1 MKNDINATSSRRSST
16 TAACSPV
23 RGRPS
28 IARSCSI
35 ISREVLR
42 LLHVD
47 LEDENLLDT
56 PRRWAES
63 LITMTSGY
71 DFTDV
76 KKLTT
81 LFRKACSAAD
91 EKCQNLVVIGGTY
104 KTLCAHHILPF
115 FGQFIIGYIP
125 DKMII
130 GASKI
135 PRIVEVHMRRLQ
147 SQEHLAHD
155 VADTIEQI
163 LEPNGIAVWMGGVHL
178 CMVMRGVE
186 QESSFM
192 ETNVLRGAFL
202 ERRADAAGVH
212 VHREPARAARVTETC
227 VTIARRSRKLRGSRC
242 LPDDGPSPLLSS
254 RSPSWAADSR
264 TRSRASTTG
273 TSRDGRASTTSPT
286 CRCRRRRAQAAQQFD
301 RPAAK

>member
-1 MKNDINATSSRRSST
+1 MKSSPADVVLQTEVEALTGDRGLLI
-16 TAACSPV
+16 SP
-23 RGRPS
+23 RPTVD
-28 IARSCSI
+28 
-35 ISREVLR
+35 REKLQQHLREALR

-47 LEDENLLDT
+47 MDNENLLDT

-63 LITMTSGY
+63 LVTMTSGY

-81 LFRKACSAAD
+81 LFRKACSQAD
-91 EKCQNLVVIGGTY
+91 KNCQNLVVVGGTY

-115 FGQFIIGYIP
+115 FGQFIVGYIP
-125 DKMII
+125 EKMII

-155 VADTIEQI
+155 VAETIDKI
-163 LEPNGIAVWMGGVHL
+163 LEPRGIAVWMGGVHM

-192 ETNVLRGAFL
+192 ETNVLRGDFL
-202 ERRADAAGVH
+202 RDE
-212 VHREPARAARVTETC
+212 
-227 VTIARRSRKLRGSRC
+227 
-242 LPDDGPSPLLSS
+242 
-254 RSPSWAADSR
+254 R
-264 TRSRASTTG
+264 TRQEFMSIVN
-273 TSRDGRASTTSPT
+273 
-286 CRCRRRRAQAAQQFD
+286 RRGQHG
-301 RPAAK
+301 

>member
-1 MKNDINATSSRRSST
+1 MKQ
-16 TAACSPV
+16 PV
-23 RGRPS
+23 DLTVLNTELEAIVDDRGLLTGPRPS
-28 IARSCSI
+28 ID
-35 ISREVLR
+35 REKLQHHLRETLR

-47 LEDENLLDT
+47 LADENLVDT

-81 LFRKACSAAD
+81 LFRKACSRAD
-91 EKCQNLVVIGGTY
+91 EACQNLVVIGGTY

-115 FGQFIIGYIP
+115 FGKFIVGYIP
-125 DKMII
+125 EKMII

-155 VADTIEQI
+155 VADTIQKI
-163 LEPNGIAVWMGGVHL
+163 LEPRGIAVWMGGVHL

-192 ETNVLRGAFL
+192 ETNVLRGEFL
-202 ERRADAAGVH
+202 NDE
-212 VHREPARAARVTETC
+212 
-227 VTIARRSRKLRGSRC
+227 
-242 LPDDGPSPLLSS
+242 
-254 RSPSWAADSR
+254 R
-264 TRSRASTTG
+264 TRQEFMSIVNRRG
-273 TSRDGRASTTSPT
+273 TKD
-286 CRCRRRRAQAAQQFD
+286 
-301 RPAAK
+301 

>member
-1 MKNDINATSSRRSST
+1 MKSVKSSEGIGDAVVLAEVEAIVND
-16 TAACSPV
+16 
-23 RGRPS
+23 RGLLSGPRPTVN
-28 IARSCSI
+28 REKLQHHL
-35 ISREVLR
+35 REVLR

-47 LEDENLLDT
+47 LDDENVLDT

-63 LITMTSGY
+63 LVTLTSGY
-71 DFTDV
+71 DYTDV

-91 EKCQNLVVIGGTY
+91 EHCQNMVVIGGTY

-125 DKMII
+125 EATII

-155 VADTIEQI
+155 VADTIEKI
-163 LEPNGIAVWMGGVHL
+163 LEPRGLAVWMGGVHL

-192 ETNVLRGAFL
+192 ETNVLRRAFL
-202 ERRADAAGVH
+202 NDE
-212 VHREPARAARVTETC
+212 
-227 VTIARRSRKLRGSRC
+227 
-242 LPDDGPSPLLSS
+242 
-254 RSPSWAADSR
+254 R
-264 TRSRASTTG
+264 TRDEFMSIVNRRG
-273 TSRDGRASTTSPT
+273 TRN
-286 CRCRRRRAQAAQQFD
+286 
-301 RPAAK
+301 

>member
-1 MKNDINATSSRRSST
+1 MSDGIDDGFSQQQLDALVADASLLTS
-16 TAACSPV
+16 P
-23 RGRPS
+23 RPS
-28 IARSCSI
+28 VD
-35 ISREVLR
+35 RERLQHHLREALR

-47 LEDENLLDT
+47 MEDENVLDT

-63 LITMTSGY
+63 LVTMTSGY

-81 LFRKACSAAD
+81 VFRQACATAD
-91 EKCQNLVVIGGTY
+91 QKCQNLVVIGGTY

-115 FGQFIIGYIP
+115 FGRFIVGYIP
-125 DKMII
+125 ERMII

-155 VADTIEQI
+155 VADTIEKI
-163 LEPNGIAVWMGGVHL
+163 LEPRGIAVWMGGVHM

-192 ETNVLRGAFL
+192 ETNVLRGEFL
-202 ERRADAAGVH
+202 RDE
-212 VHREPARAARVTETC
+212 
-227 VTIARRSRKLRGSRC
+227 
-242 LPDDGPSPLLSS
+242 
-254 RSPSWAADSR
+254 R
-264 TRSRASTTG
+264 TRQEFMSIVN
-273 TSRDGRASTTSPT
+273 
-286 CRCRRRRAQAAQQFD
+286 RRGQKD
-301 RPAAK
+301 